1 VAKRSEKTPVDDVI
15 LFLQFFG
22 FIGLLYLFALL
33 CILFFAFLVSW
44 IFGISPRQE
53 FLASMKRG
61 ILFGTAFTA
70 LFFGASFVLSGLRG
84 WILRKMAVR
93 RYRKAWERYRK
104 MREYEELLSRL
115 RSECL
120 SKEGR

>member
-1 VAKRSEKTPVDDVI
+1 VANRSEETPVDDVI

-22 FIGLLYLFALL
+22 FIGLLYLFASL

-70 LFFGASFVLSGLRG
+70 FFFGASFVLSRLRG

-104 MREYEELLSRL
+104 MMEYEELLSRL
-115 RSECL
+115 RS
-120 SKEGR
+120 SQ